1 MSSSPAVVGRAAGPA
16 PAGAAAAAAAAP
28 GVTAKSV
35 SATLADLRSAG
46 RTAFIPYLCAG
57 DPGTGADAS
66 PAKAAALDRSLE
78 ALVALDGAGA
88 SIVEFGVPYS
98 DAGADGPVI
107 ASAATRAVE
116 LGVSFGDVLGVVARA
131 APRMTAPLL
140 LFVYYNQLA
149 ARGGLEESCRRIA
162 EAGARALLCPDVALE
177 ETGALRAAAEKA
189 GLEFVLLT
197 TPTTPIEREREI
209 AAATRGFLYVVSVA
223 GVTGTRD
230 ALAASL
236 PARIQELKSITDVP
250 LCVGFGVSTPD
261 QAAQVARTGAD
272 GVIVGSALV
281 RELAGNGV
289 QAAGN
294 LAKAMVDHIAQ
305 ADAKMQ

>member
-1 MSSSPAVVGRAAGPA
+1 MDALLALDAAGS
-16 PAGAAAAAAAAP
+16 
-28 GVTAKSV
+28 SV
-35 SATLADLRSAG
+35 
-46 RTAFIPYLCAG
+46 
-57 DPGTGADAS
+57 
-66 PAKAAALDRSLE
+66 
-78 ALVALDGAGA
+78 
-88 SIVEFGVPYS
+88 VEFGVPYS

-116 LGVSFGDVLGVVARA
+116 LGVSFSDVLDVVSRA

-149 ARGGLEESCRRIA
+149 ARGGLDESCRRIA

-177 ETGALRAAAEKA
+177 ETAALRAAAEKA

-209 AAATRGFLYVVSVA
+209 AAVTRGFLYVVSVA
-223 GVTGTRD
+223 GVTGARS

-236 PARIQELKSITDVP
+236 PARIQELKSITDTP
-250 LCVGFGVSTPD
+250 LCVGFGVSTPE
-261 QAAQVARTGAD
+261 QAAQVAATGAD

-281 RELAGNGV
+281 KELAANGV
-289 QAAGN
+289 QAAGAF
-294 LAKAMVDHIAQ
+294 AKAMVDSIAQ
-305 ADAKMQ
+305 QNAQ